1 MSTEDIYNYR
11 RVDDETITGGQPTP
25 EQLAAAA
32 AEGVVT
38 VINLAPADAH
48 NALPDEATRVRA
60 LGMAYV
66 HIPVD
71 WQNPQERDLE
81 AFAAAMAERRPGKT
95 LIHCAANY
103 RVTAFYS
110 LYALEHLGWTVE
122 EAEAFRASVWSG
134 SDYPVWE
141 AFYARLRDRIGR
153 PGASRDR

>member
-1 MSTEDIYNYR
+1 M
-11 RVDDETITGGQPTP
+11 
-25 EQLAAAA
+25 
-32 AEGVVT
+32 
-38 VINLAPADAH
+38 INLAPPTPPA
-48 NALPDEATRVRA
+48 PCPTRRPWSA
-60 LGMAYV
+60 PWAWPT

-71 WQNPQERDLE
+71 WHNPGERPRGLC
-81 AFAAAMAERRPGKT
+81 RRHGGAPSGKT

-141 AFYARLRDRIGR
+141 AFVARVRERIVR
-153 PGASRDR
+153 RAPDA

>member
-11 RVDDETITGGQPTP
+11 RVDDETITGGQPKA

-38 VINLAPADAH
+38 VINLAPADATG
-48 NALPDEATRVRA
+48 ALPDEASLVRA

-71 WQNPQERDLE
+71 WHNPRESDLE
-81 AFAAAMAERRPGKT
+81 AFAAAMAARRPGKT

-141 AFYARLRDRIGR
+141 AFVARVRERIVR
-153 PGASRDR
+153 RAPDA